1 MLWVIE
7 IRKEMIELILV
18 TIMMMK
24 MLLLLLTSMM
34 MMIARASLSSPVIL
48 RVGHFPG
55 AEKPLTENHLSLPF
69 TPSNP
74 PSICFCHIQ
83 HFHISHFIPHTF
95 RFSYFHISRMLSNT
109 FHNSARCDAITLYK
123 SSLSFIDISIRQ
135 RKWLDLML
143 SNLSYVAMIS

>member
-1 MLWVIE
+1 
-7 IRKEMIELILV
+7 MIELILV

-34 MMIARASLSSPVIL
+34 MMIARGSLSSPVIL

-83 HFHISHFIPHTF
+83 HFHISYLTLSGFHTF
-95 RFSYFHISRMLSNT
+95 TFHISRMLSNT
-109 FHNSARCDAITLYK
+109 FHNSARCDAITLFN
-123 SSLSFIDISIRQ
+123 SSLFFIDICIRQ
-135 RKWLDLML
+135 IT
-143 SNLSYVAMIS
+143 SIFNAF